1 MKKYYEHEL
10 KKDRLALE
18 MAMVGFEVAL
28 EDAQAAIIKPDTI
41 EEKMRAIGELKF
53 AIEVLE
59 YLYRSVTFSTENL
72 ASYVTKTAPA
82 PTEIEQINAAREES
96 AQALLRTEKE
106 AQA

>member
-28 EDAQAAIIKPDTI
+28 EDAQAAIVKPDAL
-41 EEKMRAIGELKF
+41 EDKMRALEELKL
-53 AIEVLE
+53 ALE
-59 YLYRSVTFSTENL
+59 TIDDLYRSVKYSEENL
-72 ASYVTKTAPA
+72 ATYVAKTAPVLSDEEKA
-82 PTEIEQINAAREES
+82 DEARKETVD
-96 AQALLRTEKE
+96 ALIREE